1 MNNKRNVRVKRVFFI
16 VCLNLLSKKFGT
28 IQPDIRPKEDKN
40 YEYRSNVFQNRFL
53 KCGPY
58 NSLQSI
64 RITMGITKKILLT
77 LFNTSENSNARR
89 EQQFP
94 SELSPHPFNKWFS
107 VFMSLSFEFSSYSS
121 FQVTWNLMVLKFVHN
136 GFWHIKIVVGF

>member
-64 RITMGITKKILLT
+64 RITMGITKKYCWHFLT
-77 LFNTSENSNARR
+77 HLKIRMREESNSSHQNYLHIHLTSDFQFSCLCHLNSVVTLH
-89 EQQFP
+89 
-94 SELSPHPFNKWFS
+94 SKWLEIWWYW
-107 VFMSLSFEFSSYSS
+107 SLSTMDFD
-121 FQVTWNLMVLKFVHN
+121 T
-136 GFWHIKIVVGF
+136 